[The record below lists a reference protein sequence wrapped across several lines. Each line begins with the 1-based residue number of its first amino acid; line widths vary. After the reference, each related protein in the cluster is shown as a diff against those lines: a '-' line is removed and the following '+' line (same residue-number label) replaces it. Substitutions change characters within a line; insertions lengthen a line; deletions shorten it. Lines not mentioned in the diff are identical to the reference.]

1 VARWLQSVEHRSKCA
16 GWVEFCVLI
25 HDRFGQDQHEAL
37 IRQLF
42 RIHQIG
48 TVSEYVERFSTL
60 VDQLAAHES
69 DYNPL
74 YYVIRFVDGLRDNIH
89 YGYDSTPPTL
99 DSACALTLVQ
109 EEAGDSVKKEY
120 RRYEPSSNQMAHK
133 SAYSLSPPPKIDKPG
148 GNFTGNDH
156 RATEVTRANS
166 VDDKVRA
173 LNKYCHARGLSDHC
187 VEKWSY
193 GHQCASTVQLHVI

>member
-89 YGYDSTPPTL
+89 SMVMIQRPLLWTL
-99 DSACALTLVQ
+99 PVRSLLCR
-109 EEAGDSVKKEY
+109 KK
-120 RRYEPSSNQMAHK
+120 QG
-133 SAYSLSPPPKIDKPG
+133 I
-148 GNFTGNDH
+148 
-156 RATEVTRANS
+156 
-166 VDDKVRA
+166 
-173 LNKYCHARGLSDHC
+173 
-187 VEKWSY
+187 
-193 GHQCASTVQLHVI
+193 Q